1 MILFSISCRTGLPAI
16 NMLLV
21 CQCLDLH
28 FWRLDILGMKS
39 FVHSLPFDTLNMSSC
54 CFPNLM
60 ISDEKSIVNLN
71 EVWGNE
77 SLFSA
82 FKISSWSQIQVLWVY
97 PTWGLLSFFD
107 VQVSFFLKQICDI
120 IWIFL
125 LPLSL
130 LSFEDSH
137 YTFDG
142 IPQVS
147 KALFI
152 YLHSFFFLL
161 LKLDTLNSPVLK
173 FASSFFYQLKSA
185 QVPPLNFSF

>member
-1 MILFSISCRTGLPAI
+1 MRNPLLILMRYEVMSHFSLLSRFSPGLPFW
-16 NMLLV
+16 
-21 CQCLDLH
+21 QLDYLWH
-28 FWRLDILGMKS
+28 IC
-39 FVHSLPFDTLNMSSC
+39 V
-54 CFPNLM
+54 
-60 ISDEKSIVNLN
+60 
-71 EVWGNE
+71 
-77 SLFSA
+77 
-82 FKISSWSQIQVLWVY
+82 QIWVLWVY
-97 PTWGLLSFFD
+97 STWSLLSYLD

-137 YTFDG
+137 YTFNG

-161 LKLDTLNSPVLK
+161 LKLDTLISPVLK
-173 FASSFFYQLKSA
+173 FANSFFCQLKSA
-185 QVPPLNFSF
+185 QVRPLNFSNYGIALFNSRTSMWFFEK